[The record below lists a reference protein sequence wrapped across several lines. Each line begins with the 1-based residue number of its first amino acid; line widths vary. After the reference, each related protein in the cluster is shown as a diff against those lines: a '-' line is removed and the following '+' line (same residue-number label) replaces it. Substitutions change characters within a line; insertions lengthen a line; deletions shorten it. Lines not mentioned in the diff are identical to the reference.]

1 MKFWSGKYIRQ
12 FRSSPRT
19 SEQPCMPEQLPQ
31 AVLGLSQGA
40 RHQQVR
46 IFSDWLC
53 TTAQIS
59 TIVVKILSK
68 I

>member
-1 MKFWSGKYIRQ
+1 MEFWSGKYTRQ

-19 SEQPCMPEQLPQ
+19 SEQLPQ

-40 RHQQVR
+40 RHEQVR
-46 IFSDWLC
+46 IFSDWLR

-59 TIVVKILSK
+59 TILVKILSK